1 MNPATPKS
9 PDEQKGGQEGSGES
23 SSGDSGNGQSSSG
36 QGGNNDFNPS
46 EDYVKGWNQA
56 LEDYKNGKIK
66 L

>member
-1 MNPATPKS
+1 MNPPTPKN
-9 PDEQKGGQEGSGES
+9 PDAQKGGQEGSGAS
-23 SSGDSGNGQSSSG
+23 SSGGSNSEQSSSG

-46 EDYVKGWNQA
+46 DDYVKGWNQA